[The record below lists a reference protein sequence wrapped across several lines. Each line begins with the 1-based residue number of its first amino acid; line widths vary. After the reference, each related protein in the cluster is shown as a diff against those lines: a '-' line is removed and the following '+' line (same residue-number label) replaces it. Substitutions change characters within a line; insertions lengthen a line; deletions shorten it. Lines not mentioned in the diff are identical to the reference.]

1 MTIKKRG
8 LGRGLEALLV
18 DVSTH
23 EDKQIPINKNTHIN
37 KPFVNNKVLLDSAN
51 KQFTSSNMNQIAEQN
66 KYMNFNNALSNQDVD
81 PVLNVSELLQEA
93 ENLKAL
99 LIEFEEMLLNR

>member
-23 EDKQIPINKNTHIN
+23 EDKQLEINKNSHIN
-37 KPFVNNKVLLDSAN
+37 KPFTSNKVLLDSAN
-51 KQFTSSNMNQIAEQN
+51 TQSTSSHINQIAEQN
-66 KYMNFNNALSNQDVD
+66 NFNNTLSTPDVD
-81 PVLNVSELLQEA
+81 SVLNVAELLQEA
-93 ENLKAL
+93 ESIKAL
-99 LIEFEEMLLNR
+99 LIEFEEILLNR

>member
-23 EDKQIPINKNTHIN
+23 EDKQIPINKNSHIN
-37 KPFVNNKVLLDSAN
+37 KPFVSDKVLFDSAT
-51 KQFTSSNMNQIAEQN
+51 KQYTSSHINQIAEQN
-66 KYMNFNNALSNQDVD
+66 NFNNTLSTPDVD
-81 PVLNVSELLQEA
+81 SVLNVAELLQEA
-93 ENLKAL
+93 ESLKAL
-99 LIEFEEMLLNR
+99 LIEFEEILLNR